1 MTHYS
6 TSMNARSTFK
16 LINGVEIPVI
26 GFGTWQTPDGE
37 VAVSA
42 VKQAITDGYRHIDC
56 AAVYGN
62 EKSVGQGIAEG
73 IKAAGITREQLFV
86 TSKVWNTERG
96 YEKTKAAF
104 YKTLA
109 DLRLSY
115 LDLYLV
121 HWPAN
126 SKQYTNAEELNRET
140 WKAMIEL
147 YLEGRIRSIG
157 ISNFLPHHL
166 EQLFDMEVQP
176 MVNQI
181 EYHPGFLQKENVAF
195 CRQHQILVEAW
206 SPLGSGRVLQDKDL
220 QRIADKYQTSTAKVC
235 IRMALQNGVLPLPKS
250 ITAKRITD
258 NLQVFGFELSKE
270 DIELI
275 ANMPESYGSGLDP
288 DQIDF

>member
-1 MTHYS
+1 MTHHS
-6 TSMNARSTFK
+6 TSMNAKSTFK
-16 LINGVEIPVI
+16 LINGVEVPVI

-126 SKQYTNAEELNRET
+126 SKQYTNAEEL
-140 WKAMIEL
+140 
-147 YLEGRIRSIG
+147 
-157 ISNFLPHHL
+157 
-166 EQLFDMEVQP
+166 
-176 MVNQI
+176 
-181 EYHPGFLQKENVAF
+181 
-195 CRQHQILVEAW
+195 
-206 SPLGSGRVLQDKDL
+206 
-220 QRIADKYQTSTAKVC
+220 
-235 IRMALQNGVLPLPKS
+235 
-250 ITAKRITD
+250 
-258 NLQVFGFELSKE
+258 
-270 DIELI
+270 
-275 ANMPESYGSGLDP
+275 
-288 DQIDF
+288 